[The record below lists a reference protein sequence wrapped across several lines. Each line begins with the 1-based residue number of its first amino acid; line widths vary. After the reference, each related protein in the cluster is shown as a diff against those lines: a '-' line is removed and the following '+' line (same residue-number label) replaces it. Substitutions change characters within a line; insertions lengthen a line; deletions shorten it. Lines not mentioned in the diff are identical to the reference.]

1 VERVHAVFLTGGS
14 AFGLDAAAG
23 VMQYLESKNV
33 GFNAGRVRVPIVPTA
48 VLFDL
53 SLGSTKARP
62 DAGMAKWACRRAS
75 PKVVEGSIGAGTGA
89 TLGKLMGI
97 SQATKGGVG
106 FSSLALAGEASVQ
119 ALAVVNAF
127 GDVINPRTGEVIAGT
142 RAAPDSPEFAR
153 TAELMFQG
161 RRREGFG
168 ATNTTLA
175 VVMTDAALTKLQVT
189 KVAEMAQDGLAR
201 AINPVHTQFDGDLVF
216 ALSLGKRKGDLNML
230 GTAAAEV
237 TARAI
242 VRAVERARGLA
253 GVPALK
259 ELVGRN
265 Q

>member
-1 VERVHAVFLTGGS
+1 
-14 AFGLDAAAG
+14 
-23 VMQYLESKNV
+23 
-33 GFNAGRVRVPIVPTA
+33 
-48 VLFDL
+48 
-53 SLGSTKARP
+53 
-62 DAGMAKWACRRAS
+62 
-75 PKVVEGSIGAGTGA
+75 
-89 TLGKLMGI
+89 
-97 SQATKGGVG
+97 
-106 FSSLALAGEASVQ
+106 
-119 ALAVVNAF
+119 
-127 GDVINPRTGEVIAGT
+127 
-142 RAAPDSPEFAR
+142 
-153 TAELMFQG
+153 
-161 RRREGFG
+161 
-168 ATNTTLA
+168 
-175 VVMTDAALTKLQVT
+175 MTDAALTKLQVT